1 MSRWPLTHK
10 ENVSCINRQCKVN
23 PVHVVI
29 SFKQSSVLK
38 SHILLALSQKISY
51 EWIEHLLRSYMSY
64 KATFSLSQ
72 RWPLNT
78 GFTLRILSENIRKN
92 IRALPGRK
100 ARLWRGF
107 SPVSQRLQINYIFF
121 WQCTYIVFILQ
132 CKKYPKQ
139 LANFLKREKNKKDFW
154 WCPLWSPRLYT
165 VTVSYGRSTRIRYQK
180 KTLFLTL
187 LCMRDSKSPFST
199 LISDCCFS
207 HHVTLQTGNTLFF
220 FYCEACTEAIVSLN
234 YKVSRWV
241 ENFVD
246 GNENQNTRRKNS

>member
-139 LANFLKREKNKKDFW
+139 LANFLKREKNKIFDGVL
-154 WCPLWSPRLYT
+154 CEVRDYIRLP
-165 VTVSYGRSTRIRYQK
+165 
-180 KTLFLTL
+180 FLTVAQHESGTRKKHYFSHYYVCVIVNPHL
-187 LCMRDSKSPFST
+187 VHSSQIFVSHITWHCKPETHYFFST
-199 LISDCCFS
+199 VKPVL
-207 HHVTLQTGNTLFF
+207 
-220 FYCEACTEAIVSLN
+220 
-234 YKVSRWV
+234 
-241 ENFVD
+241 
-246 GNENQNTRRKNS
+246 RRSFR